1 MQRAAILIGVSRTGG
16 LQKLQAVESGVG
28 HMERWARAQGMDVT
42 VLTDKNAPV
51 DPQQIKRAIK
61 AHVDA
66 ANLDQLL
73 IYFAGHGVNIRYG
86 EYWLLSDAPGDT
98 QAAVNVE
105 GSVVLARQCGI
116 PHVVLISDACRTA
129 ADGIQAQNVTG
140 SEIFPNTGGN
150 GVERPVDLFFACSLG
165 KPALEIRDAAAT
177 AKAFK
182 AVYTDELFASLAG
195 ERAALL
201 ESMQA
206 GGKDF
211 RIVRPRPLKR
221 HLQAALVQL
230 LSEANVP
237 LGTNQTPDA
246 RITSDDDVWLA
257 RHDSAPA
264 PVAAAP
270 PAPPGAPRAAPPPP
284 PPPSAPATRGGA
296 RSAITRPPPPP
307 AEAPMPAGAEAA
319 APPQPPA
326 EESVNLFNVSRTLLR
341 DAFAGRT
348 ALPPVPVVAPSPAG
362 PIATGAAPT
371 GAPRT
376 RSIQPAAPRP
386 AARGAYDPAEAALLA
401 NSYARGAVDFGPK
414 HFESRC
420 GLKLRGARVAT
431 VYSTNSAPKIL
442 DPQDTIIRVENIA
455 GPAANV
461 VITLTNGTG
470 VVIPAIPEFI
480 AALSFDGGELEDVSY
495 EPSDN
500 SWRWQE
506 MQSRANE
513 LRQLRALIASSAKLG
528 VFRLEREDAP
538 ELASRMQYAKGIDPT
553 MALYAAYAYHDL
565 QRRQRI
571 EEMQSY
577 LRGDLNLRFFDIAL
591 LARGLADK
599 QAGADRDVFPFFP
612 LLSQGW
618 ALLSANRVKLP
629 AKLSGLERHLLP
641 SLWTQFDPRGIEM
654 IRAAMQAQEV
664 R

>member
-16 LQKLQAVESGVG
+16 LQKLQAVETGVTA
-28 HMERWARAQGMDVT
+28 MEKWARAQGMDVT

-61 AHVDA
+61 THVDA

-116 PHVVLISDACRTA
+116 PHVVLMSDACRTA

-182 AVYTDELFASLAG
+182 ALYTDELFAALAG

-201 ESMQA
+201 ESTQV
-206 GGKDF
+206 GGQEC

-221 HLQAALVQL
+221 HLTTALVQL
-230 LSEANVP
+230 LANANVP
-237 LGTNQTPDA
+237 VGTNQTPDA

-257 RHDSAPA
+257 RHGAAPA

-270 PAPPGAPRAAPPPP
+270 PPAAPESHPPPPPPAAPPAPRSAPGTRGGGRGAMTRPPPAPAPAPAGAAAAAPPPP
-284 PPPSAPATRGGA
+284 PP
-296 RSAITRPPPPP
+296 
-307 AEAPMPAGAEAA
+307 
-319 APPQPPA
+319 
-326 EESVNLFNVSRTLLR
+326 EESSNLFNVSRTLLR
-341 DAFAGRT
+341 DAFAGR
-348 ALPPVPVVAPSPAG
+348 ALPQVPSVAPAVGGPAPAG
-362 PIATGAAPT
+362 AG
-371 GAPRT
+371 RT
-376 RSIQPAAPRP
+376 RSAQPSAPRA
-386 AARGAYDPAEAALLA
+386 AARPTHDPAEAALLV

-414 HFESRC
+414 HFETQC
-420 GLKLRGARVAT
+420 GFKLRGAKVAT
-431 VYSTNSAPKIL
+431 VYSTSSAPKIL
-442 DPQDTIIRVENIA
+442 DADDTIVRIENLN

-461 VITLTNGTG
+461 VLTLTNGTG
-470 VVIPAIPEFI
+470 VVIPAIREFVT
-480 AALSFDGGELEDVSY
+480 ALTFEGGELEDVSY

-506 MQSRANE
+506 MQARANE

-538 ELASRMQYAKGIDPT
+538 ELARRMQYAKGIDPT
-553 MALYAAYAYHDL
+553 MALYAAYAYHD
-565 QRRQRI
+565 QQKRQRI

-577 LRGDLNLRFFDIAL
+577 LRGDLSLRFFDIAL
-591 LARGLADK
+591 LARGLVDR

-629 AKLSGLERHLLP
+629 SKLTGLERHLVP
-641 SLWTQFDPRGIEM
+641 SLWTQFDARGIEM